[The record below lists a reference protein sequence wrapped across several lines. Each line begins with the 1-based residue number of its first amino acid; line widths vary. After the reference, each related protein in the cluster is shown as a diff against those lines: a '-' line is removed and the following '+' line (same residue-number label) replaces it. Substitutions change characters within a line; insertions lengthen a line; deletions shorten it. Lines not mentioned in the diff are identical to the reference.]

1 MLLPSNKSLQILPRS
16 LHITVSN
23 AFESSWHC
31 LSGSPTC
38 SSSNLLGHHR
48 LHSFQNLTQKVDVQQ
63 EEKICKA
70 QNFYFMLLSTNLSSQ
85 PPPNNQLWPSDWL
98 KIYWKPC
105 FCEDIKRKIE
115 KETSASGCCL
125 AQILLVPCPNGWHTA
140 ILIFWRSAFRTRFS
154 SPWICHAWFTIDH
167 SIIKVIFMLI
177 GRFLS
182 HSGAIMHWWGKL
194 ISR

>member
-1 MLLPSNKSLQILPRS
+1 MIIVSFSSSLLVMMMVTIGLGMRLGGQDQPSHATGSQSGCFFLQIKVFKFFQGVS
-16 LHITVSN
+16 TSQFSN

-31 LSGSPTC
+31 LSSSPTC

-98 KIYWKPC
+98 KTYWK
-105 FCEDIKRKIE
+105 K
-115 KETSASGCCL
+115 
-125 AQILLVPCPNGWHTA
+125 LL
-140 ILIFWRSAFRTRFS
+140 L
-154 SPWICHAWFTIDH
+154 
-167 SIIKVIFMLI
+167 
-177 GRFLS
+177 
-182 HSGAIMHWWGKL
+182 
-194 ISR
+194 

>member
-1 MLLPSNKSLQILPRS
+1 MPRIHPNTDLLVPQRFGMQWGSQGMRSDDDHSVILIVTISDDDGHHWSRYAIGWPEPAKPYHWVTIWMLLPSNKSLQILPRS

-31 LSGSPTC
+31 LSSSPTC
-38 SSSNLLGHHR
+38 SSSNLLGNHR

-98 KIYWKPC
+98 KIY
-105 FCEDIKRKIE
+105 
-115 KETSASGCCL
+115 
-125 AQILLVPCPNGWHTA
+125 
-140 ILIFWRSAFRTRFS
+140 
-154 SPWICHAWFTIDH
+154 
-167 SIIKVIFMLI
+167 
-177 GRFLS
+177 
-182 HSGAIMHWWGKL
+182 
-194 ISR
+194 